1 MFWMNVRLRFL
12 FLGCL
17 LFVFPIYVVDAQVVS
32 RQKQGQMRELNALA
46 NSQTREASLRMLAI
60 WDSLNTNHHNL
71 IYHLVPISFTEKSHE
86 KNIRTCLIGN
96 HGPDGFFGD
105 GAVIWFTDSGVDN
118 RGVLYWRKNHAA
130 GL

>member
-17 LFVFPIYVVDAQVVS
+17 LFVLTIYVVDAQVVS

-71 IYHLVPISFTEKSHE
+71 IYHLVPISFWEKSLE
-86 KNIRTCLIGN
+86 KKIRLSIQ
-96 HGPDGFFGD
+96 DKEED
-105 GAVIWFTDSGVDN
+105 I
-118 RGVLYWRKNHAA
+118 R
-130 GL
+130 